1 VSKRIRV
8 LLCTVAVALAAGG
21 TAVVA
26 AYPAAAAT
34 TICTGNAAQSVP
46 VAGGRF
52 VVMNNNWGDSTTQCI
67 SATDDGFSV
76 TSAAHN
82 QPTNGAPG
90 SYPAIYAGCHW
101 GTCSDSSSG
110 LPMQASDSRFA
121 GVATSV
127 NMSYPGS
134 GVYDAAYDIWFNK
147 SQPSPSTGQNDGAEV
162 MIWLNHTGSIQ
173 PIGSPRATVTVA
185 GGSWDVWF
193 GTASGAATW
202 NVISY
207 VRTSPTTSAS
217 FKVDDFFQDV
227 VARGYGQRSWW
238 LTSVQAGFEP
248 WVGGTGLA
256 VNSFTYSLGG
266 SQPTPT
272 GSPTPC
278 NTTGT
283 GAGAGY
289 WHTSGNQ
296 ILDANNV
303 PVRIAGVNWYGFETT
318 DAVAHGLWTADYKA
332 IMDNMKRLG
341 YNTIRLPY
349 SDQAVIDNVVPSNI
363 STNGP
368 NGTTINGDIKGL
380 HTLDIMDKIIGYA
393 GSIGL
398 KVILDNHRSENGN
411 SAEQNGLWYTGSYSE
426 SQWISNW
433 TMLANR
439 YKGNSTVIAA
449 DLRNEPHNPG
459 GAPYNGNGSGATWG
473 TGNPATDWRLAAQ
486 KAGNA
491 VLAANPSLLV
501 LVEGISDYQL
511 PDGTMDADWWGGNL
525 QGAAT
530 APVQLNVA
538 GRLVYSPHDYG
549 PNLFAQT
556 WFNSSTTPASL
567 AAVWDKSW
575 GYLSK
580 QGTAPVMVGEFGT
593 TQNASDASSSSPG
606 SQGQWF
612 NSLIDYLKANPA
624 MGWTYWAYNGEDSY
638 GLVDNNYGNTPP
650 NGTKQSLLA
659 SIQFPLGGGGQPCPT
674 SPPPSSPP
682 PTSQPPT
689 SPSPTPT
696 GQGGTIVGRQSG
708 RCLDIGGAGNNGDI
722 IQIWD
727 CHGQWNQQWVVSGN
741 FIKNPQSGRCLAV
754 KDNATWNGVK
764 LQLWDC
770 IDNGGQNWR
779 VNSDGTVVNIAT
791 GKCLDAGGSWNGAL
805 LQIWDCG
812 SQTNQRWTVNAP
824 PSSPPPSPS
833 VSPTMSPSS
842 SPTPS
847 NSPSPSRSATPSPT
861 GSPTGSPPPGCA
873 PACPHVDNPYK
884 GATGYVNP
892 DWSAEVMTAANAVGG
907 TKGAAMA
914 RVANQSTAVWM
925 DSIATITNGRGLRGH
940 LDAALAQ
947 QQSSGQQVVA
957 TIVVYDLPNRDCA
970 ALASN
975 GELLISQ
982 NGLARYK
989 TDYIDVIAGIMA
1001 DPKYATLRI
1010 ATVVEPDSLPN
1021 LITNLSIQKCA
1032 EANSSGAYEQGIAY
1046 ALDKLHAISNVYTYL
1061 DVAHSGWLG
1070 WTSNFGPAVNEFVK
1084 VARMT
1089 TAGVNS
1095 IDGFISNTAN
1105 YTPTGEPWM
1114 TATQTVGGNPVR
1126 SANFYQW
1133 NDYIDEG
1140 TYATGMYNALVAAG
1154 MPAGIGMM
1162 IDTSRNGWGGAAR
1175 PAGPSASTDT
1185 NTFVNDSRIDRRLHR
1200 GNWCN
1205 QSGSGLGVRP
1215 VADPAPH
1222 FDAYV
1227 WIKPPGESDGSST
1240 SIPNNE
1246 GKSFDPMCDP
1256 TFHGSQ
1262 QANGGNLTGA
1272 LPNAPLSGH
1281 WFEAEFEMLVQNAYP
1296 PACLTPPR
1304 AAPSVLGAAR
1314 PTTSPGASAW

>member
-1 VSKRIRV
+1 V
-8 LLCTVAVALAAGG
+8 LVCAAAVALAAA
-21 TAVVA
+21 TALVVA
-26 AYPAAAAT
+26 APARAAT
-34 TICTGNAAQSVP
+34 AICTGSAAQSTP
-46 VAGGRF
+46 VAGGRY

-67 SATDDGFSV
+67 SATDTGFSV

-110 LPMQASDSRFA
+110 LPMQASDSRF
-121 GVATSV
+121 GSVKTSV
-127 NMSYPGS
+127 QMSYPGS
-134 GVYDAAYDIWFNK
+134 GVYDASYDIWFNK
-147 SQPSPSTGQNDGAEV
+147 SRPAPSTGQNDGAELMV
-162 MIWLNHTGSIQ
+162 WVNHTGSIQ
-173 PIGSPRATVTVA
+173 PIGSRQATVTIDGA
-185 GGSWDVWF
+185 SWDVWF
-193 GTASGAATW
+193 GVASGAAQW

-207 VRTSPTTSAS
+207 VRTSATNAAN
-217 FKVDDFFQDV
+217 FAVDDFYRDV

-238 LTSVQAGFEP
+238 LSSVQAGFEP

-256 VNSFTYSLGG
+256 VNSFTYSVGG
-266 SQPTPT
+266 SNP
-272 GSPTPC
+272 SPNPSPSPC
-278 NTTGT
+278 VTATS
-283 GAGAGY
+283 GAGAGH
-289 WHTSGNQ
+289 WHTSGRQ

-318 DAVAHGLWTADYKA
+318 DAVVHGLWTADYKA
-332 IMDNMKRLG
+332 IMDNIKRLG

-368 NGTTINGDIKGL
+368 SGTTINGDIKGL
-380 HTLDIMDKIIGYA
+380 HTLDIMDKVIGYA

-411 SAEQNGLWYTGSYSE
+411 SAEQNGLWYTGTYSE
-426 SQWISNW
+426 SQWVNDW
-433 TMLANR
+433 VMLANR
-439 YKGNSTVIAA
+439 YKGNPTVVGA
-449 DLRNEPHNPG
+449 DLRNEPHNPS
-459 GAPYNGNGSGATWG
+459 GATYNGSGSGATWG

-491 VLAANPSLLV
+491 ILGANPNLLI

-511 PDGTMDADWWGGNL
+511 PSGVIDSDWWGGNL
-525 QGAAT
+525 EGAAT
-530 APVQLNVA
+530 APVKLDVPD
-538 GRLVYSPHDYG
+538 RLVYSPHDYG
-549 PNLFAQT
+549 PNLFAQQ
-556 WFNSSTTPASL
+556 WFNSSTTAASL
-567 AAVWDKSW
+567 GAVWDKFW

-593 TQNASDASSSSPG
+593 TQNASDASSSSSG

-612 NSLIDYLKANPA
+612 ASLVDYLKANPA

-638 GLVDNNYGNTPP
+638 GLVDNNYNSTPP
-650 NGTKQSLLA
+650 NATKQSLLA

-674 SPPPSSPP
+674 SPPPSPSPSSP
-682 PTSQPPT
+682 SPSPSSP

-696 GQGGTIVGRQSG
+696 ARGGTIVGRQSG
-708 RCLDIGGAGNNGDI
+708 RCIDIGGSGNNGDL

-727 CHGQWNQQWVVSGN
+727 CHGPWNQQWVVSGN

-754 KDNATWNGVK
+754 KDNATSNGVK

-779 VNSDGTVVNIAT
+779 VNGDGTIVNIAS
-791 GKCLDAGGSWNGAL
+791 GRCLDAGGSLNGAL

-812 SQTNQRWTVNAP
+812 PQTNQRWTINAA
-824 PSSPPPSPS
+824 PSPTPTGSPSASPTPS
-833 VSPTMSPSS
+833 VSPTR
-842 SPTPS
+842 
-847 NSPSPSRSATPSPT
+847 SPSPCTS
-861 GSPTGSPPPGCA
+861 
-873 PACPHVDNPYK
+873 CPHVDNAYD
-884 GATGYVNP
+884 GAVGYVNP
-892 DWSAEVMTAANAVGG
+892 DWSAEVTSAAAGVGG
-907 TKGAAMA
+907 SRSAAMA
-914 RVANQSTAVWM
+914 RVANQPTAVWL
-925 DSIATITNGRGLRGH
+925 DSIASITNGRGLRGH

-947 QQSSGQQVVA
+947 QQASGKQVVA
-957 TIVVYDLPNRDCA
+957 TFVIYDLPDRDCA

-975 GELLISQ
+975 GELLVSQ
-982 NGLARYK
+982 NGLNLYK
-989 TDYIDVIAGIMA
+989 RNYIDVIAGIMA
-1001 DPKYATLRI
+1001 DPKYSSLRI

-1046 ALDKLHAISNVYTYL
+1046 ALDKLHAIRNVYTYL
-1061 DVAHSGWLG
+1061 DIAHSGWLG
-1070 WTSNFGPAVNEFVK
+1070 WSSNFGPAVTEFVK

-1089 TAGVNS
+1089 SAGVAS
-1095 IDGFISNTAN
+1095 VDGFISNTAN
-1105 YTPTGEPWM
+1105 YIPTTEPWM
-1114 TATQTVGGNPVR
+1114 TATQIIGGNPVR

-1140 TYATGMYNALVAAG
+1140 TYVTGMYNALVAAG
-1154 MPAGIGMM
+1154 MPAGIGML

-1175 PAGPSASTDT
+1175 PAGPSTSTDL
-1185 NTFVNDSRIDRRLHR
+1185 NTFVNDSRTDRRLHR

-1205 QSGSGLGVRP
+1205 QSGSGLGARP
-1215 VADPAPH
+1215 VANPAPH
-1222 FDAYV
+1222 LDAYV

-1240 SIPNNE
+1240 AIPNNE

-1281 WFEAEFEMLVQNAYP
+1281 WFEAEFEMLVQKAYP
-1296 PACLTPPR
+1296 PA
-1304 AAPSVLGAAR
+1304 
-1314 PTTSPGASAW
+1314 

>member
-1 VSKRIRV
+1 VSKPIRV
-8 LLCTVAVALAAGG
+8 WICAVGVALAAAAA
-21 TAVVA
+21 AVAVA
-26 AYPAAAAT
+26 HPAAAAT
-34 TICTGNAAQSVP
+34 TICTGGSVQSIP
-46 VAGGRF
+46 VAGGEF
-52 VVMNNNWGDSTTQCI
+52 VVMNNNWGDTTTQCI
-67 SATDDGFSV
+67 SATDTGFTV
-76 TSAAHN
+76 TSAEHDK
-82 QPTNGAPG
+82 PTNGAPG

-101 GTCSDSSSG
+101 GTCSD
-110 LPMQASDSRFA
+110 LPMQASDSRF
-121 GVATSV
+121 GSVSTSV
-127 NMSYPGS
+127 DMTYPGS

-147 SQPSPSTGQNDGAEV
+147 SQPSPSTGQNDGAELMV
-162 MIWLNHTGSIQ
+162 WLNHTGSIQ
-173 PIGSPRATVTVA
+173 PIGSPVATVTIA
-185 GGSWDVWF
+185 GASWDVWF

-207 VRTSPTTSAS
+207 VRTSPTTSQS
-217 FKVDDFFQDV
+217 FAVDDFYRDV

-238 LTSVQAGFEP
+238 MSSVQAGFEP
-248 WVGGTGLA
+248 WVNGTGLA
-256 VNSFTYSLGG
+256 VNSFTYSIGG
-266 SQPTPT
+266 TNPTPT
-272 GSPTPC
+272 PSC
-278 NTTGT
+278 TTT
-283 GAGAGY
+283 SSGAGAGY

-303 PVRIAGVNWYGFETT
+303 PVRIAGVNWYGFETV
-318 DAVAHGLWTADYKA
+318 DAVVHGLWGADYKK
-332 IMDNMKRLG
+332 IMDNMKALG

-368 NGTTINGDIKGL
+368 NGTTMNSDIKGL
-380 HTLDIMDKIIGYA
+380 HTLEIMDHIVSYA

-433 TMLANR
+433 AMLANR
-439 YKGNSTVIAA
+439 YKGNSTVIGA
-449 DLRNEPHNPG
+449 DLRNEPHNVAG
-459 GAPYNGNGSGATWG
+459 TPYNGNGSGATWG
-473 TGNPATDWRLAAQ
+473 TGNAATDWRLAAQ

-491 VLAANPSLLV
+491 VLAANPNLLI

-511 PDGTMDADWWGGNL
+511 PSGTIDSDWWGGNL
-525 QGAAT
+525 EGAAN
-530 APVQLNVA
+530 APVQLNVP

-549 PNLFAQT
+549 PNLFNQT

-567 AAVWDKSW
+567 AATWDKFW

-580 QGTAPVMVGEFGT
+580 QGIAPVMVGEFGT

-612 NSLIDYLKANPA
+612 ESLVNYLKANPA

-638 GLVDNNYGNTPP
+638 GLVDNSYGSTPASS
-650 NGTKQSLLA
+650 TKQSLLA

-674 SPPPSSPP
+674 SPTPGPSSPGPTPTQSSPP
-682 PTSQPPT
+682 P
-689 SPSPTPT
+689 
-696 GQGGTIVGRQSG
+696 GQGGTIVGQQSG
-708 RCLDIGGAGNNGDI
+708 RCIDIGGSGNNGDM

-727 CHGQWNQQWVVSGN
+727 CHGHWNQQWVVSGN

-754 KDNATWNGVK
+754 KDNATWDGVK

-779 VNSDGTVVNIAT
+779 VNSDGTIVNIAT

-805 LQIWDCG
+805 LQILACRP
-812 SQTNQRWTVNAP
+812 QTNQRWTVNAP
-824 PSSPPPSPS
+824 
-833 VSPTMSPSS
+833 
-842 SPTPS
+842 
-847 NSPSPSRSATPSPT
+847 SPSPSPTSPSPT
-861 GSPTGSPPPGCA
+861 GSVSPCTS
-873 PACPHVDNPYK
+873 ACPHVDNAFH
-884 GATGYVNP
+884 GADGYVNP
-892 DWSAEVMTAANAVGG
+892 DWAASVNAAAASVGG

-914 RVANQSTAVWM
+914 RVASQPTAVWL
-925 DSIATITNGRGLRGH
+925 DSIASITNGRGLRGH

-947 QQSSGQQVVA
+947 QQASGRQVVA
-957 TIVVYDLPNRDCA
+957 TFVIYDLPNRDCA

-982 NGLARYK
+982 NGLSLYK
-989 TDYIDVIAGIMA
+989 TNYIDVIAGILA
-1001 DPKYATLRI
+1001 DPRYSTLRI

-1032 EANSSGAYEQGIAY
+1032 EANSSGAYEQGVAY
-1046 ALDKLHAISNVYTYL
+1046 ALSKLHAINNVYTYL

-1070 WTSNFGPAVNEFVK
+1070 WTSNFGPAVQEFVK
-1084 VARMT
+1084 VARLAT
-1089 TAGVNS
+1089 GGVNS

-1105 YTPTGEPWM
+1105 YTPTTEPWM
-1114 TATQTVGGNPVR
+1114 TATQMVSGNPVR

-1133 NDYIDEG
+1133 NDYIDEAS
-1140 TYATGMYNALVAAG
+1140 YVNGMYSALVSAG
-1154 MPAGIGMM
+1154 MPASIGMM
-1162 IDTSRNGWGGAAR
+1162 IDTSRNGWGGTAR
-1175 PAGPSASTDT
+1175 PSGPSSSTDL
-1185 NTFVNDSRIDRRLHR
+1185 NTFVNDSKVDHRLHR

-1205 QSGSGLGVRP
+1205 QSGSGLGARP

-1222 FDAYV
+1222 LDAYV

-1240 SIPNNE
+1240 AIPNNE

-1296 PACLTPPR
+1296 A
-1304 AAPSVLGAAR
+1304 V
-1314 PTTSPGASAW
+1314 